1 VPGIENNHARL
12 FLCLFGVIRLGQ
24 PRPFVFDLC
33 FSGISQHPKQP
44 FWGRLGVG
52 DPQMPGAEVSLI
64 STDDTFRKFY
74 YNPQREHLRAVLGE
88 KRPDVLKGGKPVA
101 LPEHKGCRVKELAA
115 QYQALSAD
123 ERVRLSKMIGG
134 VK

>member
-1 VPGIENNHARL
+1 
-12 FLCLFGVIRLGQ
+12 
-24 PRPFVFDLC
+24 
-33 FSGISQHPKQP
+33 
-44 FWGRLGVG
+44 
-52 DPQMPGAEVSLI
+52 MPGAVVSLI

-74 YNPQREHLRAVLGE
+74 YNPHREHLRAVLGE
-88 KRPDVLKGGKPVA
+88 KRTDVLTGGKPVA
-101 LPEHKGCRVKELAA
+101 LPEHKGDRVKELAA